1 MKATINNANSKS
13 EQIGMMLSERGFN
26 SYVAWYGK
34 VDSIGAAV
42 MKYVPLII
50 IVIRLG
56 VSVYYYPRSIQYLFA
71 HPLSELTYLLNSLG
85 MYFYLALGVFFGTAA
100 IAYIIRKILADKA
113 SNIYYQVYNEI
124 GIEAPKFEIQ

>member
-1 MKATINNANSKS
+1 MKITTNRENSES
-13 EQIGMMLSERGFN
+13 QRIGAMLYERGFH
-26 SYVAWYGK
+26 SIVGWYSK
-34 VDSIGAAV
+34 VDSIGATI
-42 MKYVPLII
+42 MKYIPFII
-50 IVIRLG
+50 IAIRLG

-85 MYFYLALGVFFGTAA
+85 MYFYLALGVFFGTAI